1 MKTVFAD
8 TSYWIA
14 FLNEDDD
21 LYEIAIQTT
30 EKLFPMQIVT
40 SEMILSE
47 LLNHVSKKGENFRN
61 AAANFINQLNEDPT
75 VVITPQTSQ
84 LFTSA
89 FQLYAQRQD
98 KVWSHTDCSSFC
110 IMEELGIIE
119 ALTYDKHFEQ
129 AGFVALLRS

>member
-21 LYEIAIQTT
+21 LYEIAIKTT

-40 SEMILSE
+40 SEMVLSE

-61 AAANFINQLNEDPT
+61 AAVNFIHQLTEDT
-75 VVITPQTSQ
+75 NVEIIPQTSQ

-89 FQLYAQRQD
+89 FRLYAERQD
-98 KVWSHTDCSSFC
+98 KAWSHTDCSSFC
-110 IMEELGIIE
+110 IMEELGITE

-129 AGFVALLRS
+129 VGFVALLRS

>member
-47 LLNHVSKKGENFRN
+47 LLNHVSKKGKNFRN
-61 AAANFINQLNEDPT
+61 AAVNFINQLNEEPN
-75 VVITPQTSQ
+75 VVITPQTSP
-84 LFTSA
+84 LFTIA

-98 KVWSHTDCSSFC
+98 KAWSHTDCSSFC
-110 IMEELGIIE
+110 IMEELGITE